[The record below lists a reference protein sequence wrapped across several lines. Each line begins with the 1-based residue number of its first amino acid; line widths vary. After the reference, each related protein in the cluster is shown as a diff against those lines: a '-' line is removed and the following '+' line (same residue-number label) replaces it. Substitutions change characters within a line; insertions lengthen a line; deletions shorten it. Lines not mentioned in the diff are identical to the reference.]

1 MNDFANEARKKIS
14 SIRTR
19 RPNCAYSSVQPINVD
34 EEREKFLKKAKEYE
48 CGSRKRR
55 PEDPIFEYADSAECE
70 MACPAVPCSCSRAK
84 MWEEFGPADDRY
96 IEQALKILNLYKDA
110 STLDQIDVV
119 ADAQRLSPTSDPSGR
134 CSDVHKIEEWVRK
147 YLEEIGVEKSVEIVW
162 MDKSKCRSASMIS
175 TIVNGEVKGKLHL
188 VKDTI
193 RCFFNFIFTSD
204 VPGNQ
209 WTRLRFQSLMDHEI
223 GTHFVRAHN
232 NQKIVNMMGKWTR
245 EAKSPIVDLIT
256 EEGLASL
263 NTLLKSRNKLM
274 WSPALSYYSQCRA
287 RELGFTDLFLELK
300 QYVSSPEAR
309 WSYCLRCKR
318 GLRNSALPGSLG
330 KDRAYLE
337 GAIKILQRLNDLD
350 FVLLHS
356 MKVSLEDYN
365 DAKIVLLRNSSLT
378 RQLHI
383 PSFLSNIA
391 DYKESLKE
399 IARVNLIDVK
409 EKKRARSFFSLTSV
423 GAMRRSFEMR
433 RSELM
438 EKNLDK
444 ISSLARKH
452 ADLLLSSAKQ
462 NRKKTRQAVIARCVG
477 SSKREENRNAIL
489 DECFK
494 QRQKSNKL
502 VNAKNT

>member
-1 MNDFANEARKKIS
+1 
-14 SIRTR
+14 
-19 RPNCAYSSVQPINVD
+19 
-34 EEREKFLKKAKEYE
+34 
-48 CGSRKRR
+48 
-55 PEDPIFEYADSAECE
+55 
-70 MACPAVPCSCSRAK
+70 
-84 MWEEFGPADDRY
+84 
-96 IEQALKILNLYKDA
+96 
-110 STLDQIDVV
+110 
-119 ADAQRLSPTSDPSGR
+119 
-134 CSDVHKIEEWVRK
+134 
-147 YLEEIGVEKSVEIVW
+147 

-188 VKDTI
+188 VK
-193 RCFFNFIFTSD
+193 
-204 VPGNQ
+204 GNQ

-409 EKKRARSFFSLTSV
+409 EKKRAR
-423 GAMRRSFEMR
+423 RSFEMR
-433 RSELM
+433 RSVSSLPGTSEGSAATRASPFQQELM

-462 NRKKTRQAVIARCVG
+462 NRKKTRQAVIARLHDQ
-477 SSKREENRNAIL
+477 SAKREENRNAIL

-494 QRQKSNKL
+494 QRSRWGGLVFSWDRQKSNKL